1 MGGKDLSMS
10 AIEILLKVVFCTQEI
25 GIDDGLGTSALLE
38 ESDSSGSAVGLI
50 VGSAIGVG
58 LLALTVIF
66 LCILLIVRKS
76 RQQKMQQVQYVA
88 DLEKL
93 SLGQVTFWFDKRTH
107 KEAWPRR
114 IRAVQRQIN
123 QRLVIY

>member
-1 MGGKDLSMS
+1 M
-10 AIEILLKVVFCTQEI
+10 
-25 GIDDGLGTSALLE
+25 DDGLGTSALLE

-50 VGSAIGVG
+50 VGSAIGIG

-93 SLGQVTFWFDKRTH
+93 SLGQVTFWFKGV
-107 KEAWPRR
+107 PRK
-114 IRAVQRQIN
+114 AAN
-123 QRLVIY
+123 

>member
-1 MGGKDLSMS
+1 MS

-66 LCILLIVRKS
+66 LCIFLIVRKS

-93 SLGQVTFWFDKRTH
+93 SLGEVTFWF
-107 KEAWPRR
+107 
-114 IRAVQRQIN
+114 
-123 QRLVIY
+123 